1 MSERS
6 HHHNP
11 AAHSRSR
18 PTREKGAV
26 PFQLI
31 GHHQLRTPRFHSPPC
46 LGNGGSWIA
55 GSRRLPLFPRKEGQ
69 ARAEL
74 PHREPLTMHANRP
87 LKDIAC
93 VLHAQTKDATV
104 VCVIGCQ
111 ITRTRIHTLPKRL
124 ASARHSR
131 VRKLYSY
138 QIHSARFKQTS
149 QWRRKSWWCI
159 LPAAL
164 ILWYAGSDVMGCRRP
179 TGGVFSYVSSDRVT
193 LRAFPVATPRGRS
206 SSSHEGEL
214 DSLDNLSFYSSVCV
228 CCKQNEMVT
237 GERFKVSCIRN
248 TILLVL
254 YCNEVYLQWK
264 FISLCPPSWQ
274 HFFLYCIM
282 EVYRA
287 RHDMQENIFIL
298 WPQINNL
305 FPQLTNISLLVILV
319 KSWVSFTP

>member
-1 MSERS
+1 
-6 HHHNP
+6 
-11 AAHSRSR
+11 
-18 PTREKGAV
+18 
-26 PFQLI
+26 
-31 GHHQLRTPRFHSPPC
+31 
-46 LGNGGSWIA
+46 
-55 GSRRLPLFPRKEGQ
+55 
-69 ARAEL
+69 
-74 PHREPLTMHANRP
+74 MHANRP

-164 ILWYAGSDVMGCRRP
+164 LLWHAGSDVMGCRRP

-206 SSSHEGEL
+206 VEFPWRGTL
-214 DSLDNLSFYSSVCV
+214 YLMWWRWGQAQLSDY
-228 CCKQNEMVT
+228 Q
-237 GERFKVSCIRN
+237 
-248 TILLVL
+248 
-254 YCNEVYLQWK
+254 
-264 FISLCPPSWQ
+264 
-274 HFFLYCIM
+274 
-282 EVYRA
+282 
-287 RHDMQENIFIL
+287 NIFALLLTSRVVKAKGRWCISKGSAFSWKYLLHRTNKYKNVL
-298 WPQINNL
+298 WHRANLNKGHRSKATMLSWLLSSENN
-305 FPQLTNISLLVILV
+305 
-319 KSWVSFTP
+319 

>member
-1 MSERS
+1 MNTRKIAFPTPSQPPHRDLWRKEGSLELGVILDLFVWSITSKNSFICSGALAAASDDVRKIASSQSSSSLSFSADER
-6 HHHNP
+6 
-11 AAHSRSR
+11 
-18 PTREKGAV
+18 KGAV
-26 PFQLI
+26 PFQHI
-31 GHHQLRTPRFHSPPC
+31 GHIQLRTPRFHSPPC

-138 QIHSARFKQTS
+138 QIYSARFKQTS

-164 ILWYAGSDVMGCRRP
+164 ILWHAGSDVMGCRRP
-179 TGGVFSYVSSDRVT
+179 TGGVFTYVSSDRVT

-214 DSLDNLSFYSSVCV
+214 QF
-228 CCKQNEMVT
+228 
-237 GERFKVSCIRN
+237 
-248 TILLVL
+248 
-254 YCNEVYLQWK
+254 
-264 FISLCPPSWQ
+264 
-274 HFFLYCIM
+274 
-282 EVYRA
+282 
-287 RHDMQENIFIL
+287 
-298 WPQINNL
+298 
-305 FPQLTNISLLVILV
+305 V
-319 KSWVSFTP
+319 KSLGTCVKCKVRILSKIMP

>member
-1 MSERS
+1 MNTRKIAFPTPSQPPHRDLWRKEGS
-6 HHHNP
+6 LELGVILDLFLIHNP
-11 AAHSRSR
+11 SKNLFICSGALAAASDDVRKIASSQSSSSLSFSADAR
-18 PTREKGAV
+18 KGAV
-26 PFQLI
+26 PLQLI
-31 GHHQLRTPRFHSPPC
+31 GHIQLRTPRFHSPPC

-164 ILWYAGSDVMGCRRP
+164 LLWHAGSDVMGCRRP

-206 SSSHEGEL
+206 SSSHEGEH
-214 DSLDNLSFYSSVCV
+214 
-228 CCKQNEMVT
+228 
-237 GERFKVSCIRN
+237 
-248 TILLVL
+248 
-254 YCNEVYLQWK
+254 
-264 FISLCPPSWQ
+264 WQ
-274 HFFLYCIM
+274 PF
-282 EVYRA
+282 
-287 RHDMQENIFIL
+287 
-298 WPQINNL
+298 
-305 FPQLTNISLLVILV
+305 
-319 KSWVSFTP
+319 

>member
-74 PHREPLTMHANRP
+74 PHREPLTTHANRP

-124 ASARHSR
+124 LVLAIVELENCTLTRFTLHASNKPVSEDEKADDVSSRRH
-131 VRKLYSY
+131 LYCGTPVV
-138 QIHSARFKQTS
+138 TS
-149 QWRRKSWWCI
+149 W
-159 LPAAL
+159 AV
-164 ILWYAGSDVMGCRRP
+164 AGQQV
-179 TGGVFSYVSSDRVT
+179 VFFSYVSSDRVT

-206 SSSHEGEL
+206 SSSHEGEPSTL
-214 DSLDNLSFYSSVCV
+214 FTL
-228 CCKQNEMVT
+228 VT
-237 GERFKVSCIRN
+237 F
-248 TILLVL
+248 
-254 YCNEVYLQWK
+254 
-264 FISLCPPSWQ
+264 
-274 HFFLYCIM
+274 
-282 EVYRA
+282 
-287 RHDMQENIFIL
+287 
-298 WPQINNL
+298 
-305 FPQLTNISLLVILV
+305 
-319 KSWVSFTP
+319 

>member
-1 MSERS
+1 MQRS
-6 HHHNP
+6 TSCCIWWCQKDRIITIQQLTLVLGRRAKRGRSLSSLSATSNCEPHDFIRLR
-11 AAHSRSR
+11 ASATVGLESREADGCPSFLEKR
-18 PTREKGAV
+18 DRRELS
-26 PFQLI
+26 FL
-31 GHHQLRTPRFHSPPC
+31 
-46 LGNGGSWIA
+46 
-55 GSRRLPLFPRKEGQ
+55 
-69 ARAEL
+69 
-74 PHREPLTMHANRP
+74 REPLTMHANRP

-164 ILWYAGSDVMGCRRP
+164 ILWHAGSDVMGCRRP

-206 SSSHEGEL
+206 SSSHGGEQPVIWEISITSQTVL
-214 DSLDNLSFYSSVCV
+214 RFEKTPKSAIKYQSSRYKLWAMLSTLILQSVL
-228 CCKQNEMVT
+228 QTN
-237 GERFKVSCIRN
+237 FRN
-248 TILLVL
+248 KMTVR
-254 YCNEVYLQWK
+254 Q
-264 FISLCPPSWQ
+264 LCPLS
-274 HFFLYCIM
+274 YK
-282 EVYRA
+282 RA
-287 RHDMQENIFIL
+287 TSEQYSIGFITYMTYT
-298 WPQINNL
+298 
-305 FPQLTNISLLVILV
+305 F
-319 KSWVSFTP
+319 

>member
-206 SSSHEGEL
+206 SSSHEGEPDL
-214 DSLDNLSFYSSVCV
+214 GPAPYSSRGLLFCWTNWGWHHRLRFGWPIGG
-228 CCKQNEMVT
+228 K
-237 GERFKVSCIRN
+237 ERDVSR
-248 TILLVL
+248 
-254 YCNEVYLQWK
+254 
-264 FISLCPPSWQ
+264 
-274 HFFLYCIM
+274 FFL
-282 EVYRA
+282 
-287 RHDMQENIFIL
+287 
-298 WPQINNL
+298 
-305 FPQLTNISLLVILV
+305 TNEKTKKTTEKQTIKTYTDPFSRQV
-319 KSWVSFTP
+319 KL

>member
-214 DSLDNLSFYSSVCV
+214 SNNTHTHTHTHTHTRTHRGVHSKSFVQQ
-228 CCKQNEMVT
+228 KT
-237 GERFKVSCIRN
+237 VSFHKNI
-248 TILLVL
+248 T
-254 YCNEVYLQWK
+254 
-264 FISLCPPSWQ
+264 
-274 HFFLYCIM
+274 FF
-282 EVYRA
+282 
-287 RHDMQENIFIL
+287 NIA
-298 WPQINNL
+298 INNKCFL
-305 FPQLTNISLLVILV
+305 SSKSILEWFLKDHV
-319 KSWVSFTP
+319 TLKTGVMMLKM

>member
-111 ITRTRIHTLPKRL
+111 ITRTRIHTLPNALLVL
-124 ASARHSR
+124 AI
-131 VRKLYSY
+131 VELENCTLT
-138 QIHSARFKQTS
+138 RFTLHASNKPVS
-149 QWRRKSWWCI
+149 EDEKSWWCI

-206 SSSHEGEL
+206 SSSHEGE
-214 DSLDNLSFYSSVCV
+214 SLFFA
-228 CCKQNEMVT
+228 
-237 GERFKVSCIRN
+237 RF
-248 TILLVL
+248 LGL
-254 YCNEVYLQWK
+254 W
-264 FISLCPPSWQ
+264 
-274 HFFLYCIM
+274 
-282 EVYRA
+282 
-287 RHDMQENIFIL
+287 RHM
-298 WPQINNL
+298 L
-305 FPQLTNISLLVILV
+305 FSMMPL
-319 KSWVSFTP
+319 

>member
-74 PHREPLTMHANRP
+74 PHREPLTTHANRP

-164 ILWYAGSDVMGCRRP
+164 ILWYAGSDVMGCCRP

-206 SSSHEGEL
+206 SSSHEGERW
-214 DSLDNLSFYSSVCV
+214 FPEWGTRHCV
-228 CCKQNEMVT
+228 
-237 GERFKVSCIRN
+237 
-248 TILLVL
+248 
-254 YCNEVYLQWK
+254 
-264 FISLCPPSWQ
+264 P
-274 HFFLYCIM
+274 
-282 EVYRA
+282 
-287 RHDMQENIFIL
+287 
-298 WPQINNL
+298 
-305 FPQLTNISLLVILV
+305 
-319 KSWVSFTP
+319 

>member
-1 MSERS
+1 
-6 HHHNP
+6 
-11 AAHSRSR
+11 
-18 PTREKGAV
+18 
-26 PFQLI
+26 
-31 GHHQLRTPRFHSPPC
+31 
-46 LGNGGSWIA
+46 
-55 GSRRLPLFPRKEGQ
+55 
-69 ARAEL
+69 
-74 PHREPLTMHANRP
+74 MHANRP

-164 ILWYAGSDVMGCRRP
+164 ILWHAGSDVMGCRRP

-206 SSSHEGEL
+206 SSSHEGEHHL
-214 DSLDNLSFYSSVCV
+214 LAGDSPWRHYRRATIKCRRENTSSASSSEACV
-228 CCKQNEMVT
+228 RSMARILGDAVSRSPL
-237 GERFKVSCIRN
+237 GEPWLH
-248 TILLVL
+248 T
-254 YCNEVYLQWK
+254 
-264 FISLCPPSWQ
+264 
-274 HFFLYCIM
+274 
-282 EVYRA
+282 
-287 RHDMQENIFIL
+287 
-298 WPQINNL
+298 
-305 FPQLTNISLLVILV
+305 
-319 KSWVSFTP
+319 

>member
-31 GHHQLRTPRFHSPPC
+31 GHQQLRTPRFHSPPC

-74 PHREPLTMHANRP
+74 PHREPLTTHANRP

-131 VRKLYSY
+131 VRKTVL
-138 QIHSARFKQTS
+138 
-149 QWRRKSWWCI
+149 
-159 LPAAL
+159 LP
-164 ILWYAGSDVMGCRRP
+164 
-179 TGGVFSYVSSDRVT
+179 
-193 LRAFPVATPRGRS
+193 
-206 SSSHEGEL
+206 
-214 DSLDNLSFYSSVCV
+214 DSLCTLQTNQSV
-228 CCKQNEMVT
+228 KTKKLMM
-237 GERFKVSCIRN
+237 
-248 TILLVL
+248 
-254 YCNEVYLQWK
+254 Y
-264 FISLCPPSWQ
+264 PPGGT
-274 HFFLYCIM
+274 YI
-282 EVYRA
+282 VVR
-287 RHDMQENIFIL
+287 R
-298 WPQINNL
+298 
-305 FPQLTNISLLVILV
+305 
-319 KSWVSFTP
+319 

>member
-1 MSERS
+1 MCGLTTEWILESAQSLACALIRRTFYALERRTTHSSEWEGTQTLRRERQAHRWPSGWGEQSWLDQQGERPITELWGAEKLGRS
-6 HHHNP
+6 EGSGMLIGDP
-11 AAHSRSR
+11 PVEGSSASSFSADAR
-18 PTREKGAV
+18 KGAV
-26 PFQLI
+26 PFQHI
-31 GHHQLRTPRFHSPPC
+31 GHIQLRTPRFHSPPC

-149 QWRRKSWWCI
+149 QWRQKSWWCI

-164 ILWYAGSDVMGCRRP
+164 ILWHAGSDVMGCRRP
-179 TGGVFSYVSSDRVT
+179 TGGVFTYVSSDRVT

-206 SSSHEGEL
+206 SSSHEGEQC
-214 DSLDNLSFYSSVCV
+214 D
-228 CCKQNEMVT
+228 
-237 GERFKVSCIRN
+237 
-248 TILLVL
+248 VL
-254 YCNEVYLQWK
+254 K
-264 FISLCPPSWQ
+264 K
-274 HFFLYCIM
+274 
-282 EVYRA
+282 
-287 RHDMQENIFIL
+287 L
-298 WPQINNL
+298 W
-305 FPQLTNISLLVILV
+305 
-319 KSWVSFTP
+319 

>member
-1 MSERS
+1 MQQSTSCCIWWCQKDRIITIQQLTLVLGRRAKRGRS
-6 HHHNP
+6 LSSLSATTNCEPHDFIRLR
-11 AAHSRSR
+11 ASATVGLESREADGCPS
-18 PTREKGAV
+18 
-26 PFQLI
+26 
-31 GHHQLRTPRFHSPPC
+31 
-46 LGNGGSWIA
+46 
-55 GSRRLPLFPRKEGQ
+55 FPRKEGQ

-179 TGGVFSYVSSDRVT
+179 TGGVLSYVSSDRVT
-193 LRAFPVATPRGRS
+193 LRAFPVATP
-206 SSSHEGEL
+206 
-214 DSLDNLSFYSSVCV
+214 
-228 CCKQNEMVT
+228 
-237 GERFKVSCIRN
+237 
-248 TILLVL
+248 
-254 YCNEVYLQWK
+254 
-264 FISLCPPSWQ
+264 
-274 HFFLYCIM
+274 
-282 EVYRA
+282 
-287 RHDMQENIFIL
+287 
-298 WPQINNL
+298 
-305 FPQLTNISLLVILV
+305 
-319 KSWVSFTP
+319 

>member
-18 PTREKGAV
+18 PTREKGRSLSNSSATYNCE
-26 PFQLI
+26 PHDLI
-31 GHHQLRTPRFHSPPC
+31 RLRASATVG
-46 LGNGGSWIA
+46 LE
-55 GSRRLPLFPRKEGQ
+55 SREADGCPSFLEKEGQ

-149 QWRRKSWWCI
+149 QWRRKSWWCM

-164 ILWYAGSDVMGCRRP
+164 ILWHAGSDVMGCRRP
-179 TGGVFSYVSSDRVT
+179 TGGVFTYVSSDRVT

-206 SSSHEGEL
+206 SSSHEGEAHFQ
-214 DSLDNLSFYSSVCV
+214 SL
-228 CCKQNEMVT
+228 
-237 GERFKVSCIRN
+237 IA
-248 TILLVL
+248 
-254 YCNEVYLQWK
+254 
-264 FISLCPPSWQ
+264 
-274 HFFLYCIM
+274 H
-282 EVYRA
+282 
-287 RHDMQENIFIL
+287 
-298 WPQINNL
+298 
-305 FPQLTNISLLVILV
+305 LTNLLWDFVNYLNNYDND
-319 KSWVSFTP
+319 FTDEL

>member
-1 MSERS
+1 MKKGRLTRAGGYLDLFLI
-6 HHHNP
+6 HNP
-11 AAHSRSR
+11 SKNSFICSGALAAASDDVRKIASSQSSSSLSFSADARKGGGPFTTHR
-18 PTREKGAV
+18 PHPTAN
-26 PFQLI
+26 PTI
-31 GHHQLRTPRFHSPPC
+31 SPPC
-46 LGNGGSWIA
+46 LDNGGSWIA

-164 ILWYAGSDVMGCRRP
+164 LLWHAGSDVMGCRRP
-179 TGGVFSYVSSDRVT
+179 TGGVFHMYLQTESRW
-193 LRAFPVATPRGRS
+193 GRS
-206 SSSHEGEL
+206 
-214 DSLDNLSFYSSVCV
+214 
-228 CCKQNEMVT
+228 
-237 GERFKVSCIRN
+237 
-248 TILLVL
+248 
-254 YCNEVYLQWK
+254 
-264 FISLCPPSWQ
+264 P
-274 HFFLYCIM
+274 
-282 EVYRA
+282 
-287 RHDMQENIFIL
+287 
-298 WPQINNL
+298 
-305 FPQLTNISLLVILV
+305 
-319 KSWVSFTP
+319 

>member
-31 GHHQLRTPRFHSPPC
+31 GHIQLRTPRFHSPPC
-46 LGNGGSWIA
+46 LSNGGSWIA

-159 LPAAL
+159 LPAL
-164 ILWYAGSDVMGCRRP
+164 ILWHAGSDVMGCRRP

-206 SSSHEGEL
+206 SSSHGGEIWAL
-214 DSLDNLSFYSSVCV
+214 
-228 CCKQNEMVT
+228 
-237 GERFKVSCIRN
+237 
-248 TILLVL
+248 ILIHIIVWDAEL
-254 YCNEVYLQWK
+254 
-264 FISLCPPSWQ
+264 
-274 HFFLYCIM
+274 
-282 EVYRA
+282 
-287 RHDMQENIFIL
+287 
-298 WPQINNL
+298 
-305 FPQLTNISLLVILV
+305 
-319 KSWVSFTP
+319 WVSDGVCICTVLNLNMLCATTACGLSGLSYDFKYIFSNFMI

>member
-206 SSSHEGEL
+206 SSSHEGEIYISGVSDL
-214 DSLDNLSFYSSVCV
+214 WNISSCAHICNMHSIWTHYSYYMSIIASIFFFYLKEEFLWWSRYIGGKYHKYIHCIF
-228 CCKQNEMVT
+228 KA
-237 GERFKVSCIRN
+237 FKVES
-248 TILLVL
+248 
-254 YCNEVYLQWK
+254 
-264 FISLCPPSWQ
+264 S
-274 HFFLYCIM
+274 H
-282 EVYRA
+282 
-287 RHDMQENIFIL
+287 
-298 WPQINNL
+298 
-305 FPQLTNISLLVILV
+305 
-319 KSWVSFTP
+319 KSVRSSRCRPICVRTR

>member
-18 PTREKGAV
+18 PTREKGRSLSNSSATYNCE
-26 PFQLI
+26 PHDLI
-31 GHHQLRTPRFHSPPC
+31 RLRASATVG
-46 LGNGGSWIA
+46 LE
-55 GSRRLPLFPRKEGQ
+55 SREADGCPSFLEKRDR
-69 ARAEL
+69 REL
-74 PHREPLTMHANRP
+74 SFLIESRSQCTQTAP

-149 QWRRKSWWCI
+149 QWRRKSWWCM

-164 ILWYAGSDVMGCRRP
+164 ILWHAGSDVMGCRRP
-179 TGGVFSYVSSDRVT
+179 TGGVFTYVSSDRVT

-206 SSSHEGEL
+206 SSSHEGERTIFAKINWDL
-214 DSLDNLSFYSSVCV
+214 P
-228 CCKQNEMVT
+228 VT
-237 GERFKVSCIRN
+237 QLIIHACL
-248 TILLVL
+248 T
-254 YCNEVYLQWK
+254 
-264 FISLCPPSWQ
+264 
-274 HFFLYCIM
+274 
-282 EVYRA
+282 
-287 RHDMQENIFIL
+287 
-298 WPQINNL
+298 
-305 FPQLTNISLLVILV
+305 FPEIE
-319 KSWVSFTP
+319 

>member
-206 SSSHEGEL
+206 SSSHEGEHRL
-214 DSLDNLSFYSSVCV
+214 WVNMH
-228 CCKQNEMVT
+228 N
-237 GERFKVSCIRN
+237 RFKWRCKWICV
-248 TILLVL
+248 TA
-254 YCNEVYLQWK
+254 
-264 FISLCPPSWQ
+264 
-274 HFFLYCIM
+274 H
-282 EVYRA
+282 
-287 RHDMQENIFIL
+287 
-298 WPQINNL
+298 
-305 FPQLTNISLLVILV
+305 
-319 KSWVSFTP
+319 

>member
-1 MSERS
+1 MLVSYGL
-6 HHHNP
+6 
-11 AAHSRSR
+11 
-18 PTREKGAV
+18 KLFKDQ
-26 PFQLI
+26 FQFNDSL
-31 GHHQLRTPRFHSPPC
+31 HFELCECTLRTPRFHSPPC

-104 VCVIGCQ
+104 VCVIECQ

-124 ASARHSR
+124 ASARHSG

-206 SSSHEGEL
+206 SSSHEGETRIRKQKNIWSDKL
-214 DSLDNLSFYSSVCV
+214 HYILCFVLKKCICRQATAWMWTYERWSDCVQENFDVFILGDS
-228 CCKQNEMVT
+228 KQYLLT
-237 GERFKVSCIRN
+237 YLQRWTSRFCERAVWAEWHKCIIDKGT
-248 TILLVL
+248 TIL
-254 YCNEVYLQWK
+254 
-264 FISLCPPSWQ
+264 
-274 HFFLYCIM
+274 
-282 EVYRA
+282 
-287 RHDMQENIFIL
+287 
-298 WPQINNL
+298 
-305 FPQLTNISLLVILV
+305 
-319 KSWVSFTP
+319 KSI

>member
-1 MSERS
+1 MKKGRLTRAGGYLDLFLWSITS
-6 HHHNP
+6 KNSFICSGAL
-11 AAHSRSR
+11 AAASDDVRKIASSQYSSSLSFSADA
-18 PTREKGAV
+18 REKGV
-26 PFQLI
+26 PLFFLI
-31 GHHQLRTPRFHSPPC
+31 HRPHPTANFITFI
-46 LGNGGSWIA
+46 GGSRIA

-149 QWRRKSWWCI
+149 QWRRKSWWCFR
-159 LPAAL
+159 PAAL
-164 ILWYAGSDVMGCRRP
+164 ILWHAGSDVMGCRRP

-206 SSSHEGEL
+206 SSSHEGEQHEL
-214 DSLDNLSFYSSVCV
+214 TVHGHASGFQSTPSNSNNKRLNEKVLKTRIYNSS
-228 CCKQNEMVT
+228 
-237 GERFKVSCIRN
+237 
-248 TILLVL
+248 
-254 YCNEVYLQWK
+254 
-264 FISLCPPSWQ
+264 
-274 HFFLYCIM
+274 
-282 EVYRA
+282 
-287 RHDMQENIFIL
+287 
-298 WPQINNL
+298 
-305 FPQLTNISLLVILV
+305 
-319 KSWVSFTP
+319 

>member
-1 MSERS
+1 MNTRKKKLAFPLLLNLHIEIYEERK
-6 HHHNP
+6 
-11 AAHSRSR
+11 AHSSWGLFKFIFIIHNLQNSFICSGALAAASNDVRKIASSQSSSSLSFSADARKGGGPFPAYR
-18 PTREKGAV
+18 P
-26 PFQLI
+26 
-31 GHHQLRTPRFHSPPC
+31 PPTANPTISFASVASA
-46 LGNGGSWIA
+46 NGGSWIA

-214 DSLDNLSFYSSVCV
+214 PF
-228 CCKQNEMVT
+228 
-237 GERFKVSCIRN
+237 
-248 TILLVL
+248 
-254 YCNEVYLQWK
+254 
-264 FISLCPPSWQ
+264 
-274 HFFLYCIM
+274 
-282 EVYRA
+282 
-287 RHDMQENIFIL
+287 
-298 WPQINNL
+298 
-305 FPQLTNISLLVILV
+305 
-319 KSWVSFTP
+319 

>member
-206 SSSHEGEL
+206 SSSHEGEHL
-214 DSLDNLSFYSSVCV
+214 FCGNDLPHFVPVCSMNCKSTYWVRKLTWIIVWHSSV
-228 CCKQNEMVT
+228 KLY
-237 GERFKVSCIRN
+237 
-248 TILLVL
+248 ILIVVGFQKALRHNCLANDFWQELWLWWYPNCHGLIDSEKDKRLFCLL
-254 YCNEVYLQWK
+254 YQK
-264 FISLCPPSWQ
+264 
-274 HFFLYCIM
+274 
-282 EVYRA
+282 
-287 RHDMQENIFIL
+287 
-298 WPQINNL
+298 
-305 FPQLTNISLLVILV
+305 T
-319 KSWVSFTP
+319 

>member
-179 TGGVFSYVSSDRVT
+179 TGGVFTYVSSDRVT

-206 SSSHEGEL
+206 SSSHEGERINQGSAISQTFTSYE
-214 DSLDNLSFYSSVCV
+214 SLWTSGAAVAYILPSLWILYGQEDDDRANYGHFLSV
-228 CCKQNEMVT
+228 K
-237 GERFKVSCIRN
+237 
-248 TILLVL
+248 
-254 YCNEVYLQWK
+254 
-264 FISLCPPSWQ
+264 
-274 HFFLYCIM
+274 
-282 EVYRA
+282 A
-287 RHDMQENIFIL
+287 R
-298 WPQINNL
+298 
-305 FPQLTNISLLVILV
+305 
-319 KSWVSFTP
+319 

>member
-1 MSERS
+1 MNTRKKKLAFPLLLNLHIEIYEERK
-6 HHHNP
+6 
-11 AAHSRSR
+11 AHSSWGLFKFIFIIHNLQNSFICSGALAAASNDVRKIASSQSSSSLSFSADAR
-18 PTREKGAV
+18 KGGGPLSSLSA
-26 PFQLI
+26 
-31 GHHQLRTPRFHSPPC
+31 HHQLRTPRFHSPPC

-206 SSSHEGEL
+206 SSSHEGEP
-214 DSLDNLSFYSSVCV
+214 DTTASHR
-228 CCKQNEMVT
+228 
-237 GERFKVSCIRN
+237 ERIWQRCTN
-248 TILLVL
+248 H
-254 YCNEVYLQWK
+254 
-264 FISLCPPSWQ
+264 PP
-274 HFFLYCIM
+274 L
-282 EVYRA
+282 
-287 RHDMQENIFIL
+287 
-298 WPQINNL
+298 
-305 FPQLTNISLLVILV
+305 
-319 KSWVSFTP
+319 